1 MNGERETRK
10 TLEEREIFAFICVDL
25 RFPIGVTM
33 SKLFGTDGIRGVA
46 NQYPMTSEMALKIG
60 KAVASIFKRPD
71 EPSKFIIGKDT
82 RISGDMLE
90 NAVASGCC
98 AMGGDVFLAGTLP
111 TPGIAFLTA
120 STGAD
125 AGIVI
130 SASHNPFY
138 DNGIKIF
145 INSGYKISDEIEAE
159 IERLVL
165 NENMELLTEAIQHTG
180 RVYPVTDAGE
190 KYLRFLKKSLPQN
203 MNFNG
208 IKIVMDCSNG
218 ATFRV
223 APELFAELG
232 ADVDA
237 IFIHPDGKNI
247 NANCGSQHTQGL
259 INAVKEKKADI
270 GLAFD
275 GDGDRLVA
283 VDETGAVVSGD
294 RIIAVCAKYL
304 KQIGRLEGNRVVS
317 TVMSNLGLGL
327 ALKNM
332 GIEHVLSDVGDRH
345 VVEKM
350 ISKGA
355 VLGGEDSGHVVFLDH
370 HTTGDGILTALKL
383 IEIVK
388 TQSASLSKL
397 CRVMTIFPQVLINVE
412 VRHKPVLD
420 TLPEIKDAI
429 TSVEHRLGDKGR
441 VLVRY
446 SGTEP
451 LCRVMVEG
459 PTVEE
464 TDAYCREVAGVIEK
478 EIGKRK

>member
-1 MNGERETRK
+1 MK
-10 TLEEREIFAFICVDL
+10 
-25 RFPIGVTM
+25 
-33 SKLFGTDGIRGVA
+33 KLFGTDGIRGVA
-46 NQYPMTSEMALKIG
+46 NQYPMTAEMALKIG
-60 KAVASIFKRPD
+60 KAVALIFKKPD
-71 EPSKFIIGKDT
+71 EPSKIIIGKDT

-90 NAVASGCC
+90 YAVASGCC
-98 AMGGDVFLAGTLP
+98 AMGCDVFLAGTLP
-111 TPGIAFLTA
+111 TPGIAFLTVSA
-120 STGAD
+120 GAD

-145 INSGYKISDEIEAE
+145 KNSGYKLSDETEVE
-159 IERLVL
+159 IERRVL
-165 NENMELLTEAIQHTG
+165 NEHMENLSKTIQNTG
-180 RVYPVTDAGE
+180 RIHTMTDAG
-190 KYLRFLKKSLPQN
+190 KRYSRFLKKSLPQQ
-203 MNFNG
+203 MDFKG

-223 APELFAELG
+223 APELFADLG

-247 NANCGSQHTQGL
+247 NANCGSQHTRAL
-259 INAVKEKKADI
+259 INAVKEKNADI

-283 VDETGAVVSGD
+283 VDEKGDVVSGD

-304 KQIGRLEGNRVVS
+304 KQIGRLKGNRVVT

-332 GIEHVLSDVGDRH
+332 GIAHALSDVGDRH

-350 ISKGA
+350 ISKEA

-383 IEIVK
+383 VEVMK
-388 TQSASLSKL
+388 TQSVSLSTL
-397 CRVMTIFPQVLINVE
+397 CRVMKVFPQVLINVE
-412 VRHKPVLD
+412 VRDKPMLD
-420 TLPEIKDAI
+420 TVPEIKDAI
-429 TSVEHRLGDKGR
+429 TSVEQRLGDEGR

-459 PTVEE
+459 PTVDT
-464 TDAYCREVAGVIEK
+464 TDAYCREVAGVIK
-478 EIGKRK
+478 KKIGKRK